1 MCVGGWCHCEIE
13 AQTWGWGEPGASEA
27 GKTGPRRSEMD
38 IEKEM
43 EVVRD
48 RLLLSLF
55 CAPCRGN
62 S

>member
-1 MCVGGWCHCEIE
+1 M
-13 AQTWGWGEPGASEA
+13 EA
-27 GKTGPRRSEMD
+27 GKGGPRRSEMD

-48 RLLLSLF
+48 RLLLSLL
-55 CAPCRGN
+55 CAPCRVN